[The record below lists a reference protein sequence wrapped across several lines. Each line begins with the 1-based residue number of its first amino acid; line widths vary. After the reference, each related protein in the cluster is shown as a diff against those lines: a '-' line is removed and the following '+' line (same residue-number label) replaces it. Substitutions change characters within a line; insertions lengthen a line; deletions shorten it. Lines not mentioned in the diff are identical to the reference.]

1 MSGKKW
7 WIFET
12 SASRSGPPSQSSLNT
27 QTQMWTED
35 CKQSSGEQQQDP
47 AAAHVR
53 ARSSIIRLHGFNWR
67 CEMRKLETRPDGQT
81 DGGWHCRSS
90 GRMFFEQMRPSS
102 GRYMTDPQRLG
113 HGYKKCVKSVFSA
126 KGGSN
131 FSLFSPGINK
141 NPSYKW
147 TFLLS
152 VYKNGGYKA
161 LSPPSNIW
169 SVVI

>member
-12 SASRSGPPSQSSLNT
+12 SASRSFPPSQSSLNT

-35 CKQSSGEQQQDP
+35 CKLSSGEQQQDP

-67 CEMRKLETRPDGQT
+67 CEMRKLETRPDRRT

-102 GRYMTDPQRLG
+102 GRYMADPQRLG
-113 HGYKKCVKSVFSA
+113 HGYKKCVKGVFFCQR
-126 KGGSN
+126 GSRISDC
-131 FSLFSPGINK
+131 FFPRINK
-141 NPSYKW
+141 TQPINEHFFCLCIKMGDIRLW
-147 TFLLS
+147 VLLATFDL
-152 VYKNGGYKA
+152 
-161 LSPPSNIW
+161 W
-169 SVVI
+169 